1 MSETLRV
8 ARLFFVL
15 LALAATGRWLMG
27 TFGVPYERGHH
38 IFSIV
43 ILTVYSC
50 LLFGAFTRRWLDY
63 RLIQAGLLGV
73 VMGLSG
79 QVLIFI
85 LTILS
90 YALGL
95 NTYFNHPTALNASEA
110 LPLGSAIGVR
120 LGGLVGNTIGAGIT
134 ACLGWALGGLLPKR
148 PA

>member
-1 MSETLRV
+1 MSDTLRV

-15 LALAATGRWLMG
+15 LVLVATGRWLMG
-27 TFGVPYERGHH
+27 TFHVPYERGHH

-50 LLFGAFTRRWLDY
+50 LFYGAFTRRWLDY

-73 VMGLSG
+73 VMGLAG
-79 QVLIFI
+79 QVLIFF
-85 LTILS
+85 LTIVS
-90 YALGL
+90 YGFGL

-110 LPLGSAIGVR
+110 LPLTQAIGVR

-134 ACLGWALGGLLPKR
+134 ASLGWALGGLLPKQR
-148 PA
+148 G